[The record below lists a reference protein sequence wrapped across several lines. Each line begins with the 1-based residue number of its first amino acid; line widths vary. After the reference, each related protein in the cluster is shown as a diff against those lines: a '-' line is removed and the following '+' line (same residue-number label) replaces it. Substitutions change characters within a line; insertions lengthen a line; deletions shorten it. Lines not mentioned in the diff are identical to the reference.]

1 MINLNK
7 VQIHRKSLSDDYQLL
22 VDGYIIEGSSN
33 EISIKPLRKEGL
45 NRQKYKLHVDVK
57 NLETFFPNETP
68 DQYVEIIYNLK
79 LTELIKADI
88 EELAFENFV
97 KWEGFNISIYFDL
110 DEKSTHYFDLGKKT
124 TQGIVFYAGL
134 SPYFFSWKF
143 PYSWDEYIKAFFD
156 IWNKQIAYLKTDKD
170 HIYYGKMI
178 FELDLRFGSAYP
190 KIKPILNDLVILEE
204 IENNLEPIFEI
215 HKQVISQ
222 LIDEQYRNSL
232 LAAFYFPEQLKIPCE
247 QYLLYFAQFLQ
258 DLGINATS
266 NLTEEAGKVLF
277 SVTPTDDKEALDK
290 IREALAIY
298 LSLASNPIPNSTGDR
313 TVDMVLSG
321 ARANAKHLES
331 QLELAVAKLQFKEAA
346 LELKD
351 ATIGQN
357 QLAISQ
363 KDETIKEL
371 QEIISRG
378 NIFEESLEKVEI
390 NGEVIEAS
398 DLYRFSRGE
407 DDDIEVSATPILE
420 EANEETKVG
429 LVKFH
434 DVTKLKDYGVSFD
447 LPQAIRNLMKYFN
460 RNKNE

>member
-1 MINLNK
+1 MLHLNRNEKSKEGHYNILIDNRLITRSWAFKPISEPDSAFQYSANLEQACWELASQTLEDFEPFSVINLNNIFPWMYK
-7 VQIHRKSLSDDYQLL
+7 EHSVFIFLEIDEKTQ
-22 VDGYIIEGSSN
+22 N
-33 EISIKPLRKEGL
+33 EIVKITFYLTPNLTFWSEPYSFADYFDKFETFCKMRITEQYEIFFEDTPALRLEYVVGKSISPIESILGL
-45 NRQKYKLHVDVK
+45 IYEDVK
-57 NLETFFPNETP
+57 FAHEES
-68 DQYVEIIYNLK
+68 VEA
-79 LTELIKADI
+79 LI
-88 EELAFENFV
+88 E
-97 KWEGFNISIYFDL
+97 
-110 DEKSTHYFDLGKKT
+110 
-124 TQGIVFYAGL
+124 Q
-134 SPYFFSWKF
+134 FS
-143 PYSWDEYIKAFFD
+143 
-156 IWNKQIAYLKTDKD
+156 
-170 HIYYGKMI
+170 M
-178 FELDLRFGSAYP
+178 
-190 KIKPILNDLVILEE
+190 
-204 IENNLEPIFEI
+204 
-215 HKQVISQ
+215 
-222 LIDEQYRNSL
+222 NSL
-232 LAAFYFPEQLKIPCE
+232 LGQFDFPAELKIPCE

-277 SVTPTDDKEALDK
+277 SVTPTDDKEALGK

-331 QLELAVAKLQFKEAA
+331 QLELTVAKLQFKEAT

-357 QLAISQ
+357 QLALRQ

-407 DDDIEVSATPILE
+407 DDDIEISATPILE

-434 DVTKLKDYGVSFD
+434 EVTKFKDYGASFD
-447 LPQAIRNLMKYFN
+447 LPQLIRDLMKYFN
-460 RNKNE
+460 RNKD